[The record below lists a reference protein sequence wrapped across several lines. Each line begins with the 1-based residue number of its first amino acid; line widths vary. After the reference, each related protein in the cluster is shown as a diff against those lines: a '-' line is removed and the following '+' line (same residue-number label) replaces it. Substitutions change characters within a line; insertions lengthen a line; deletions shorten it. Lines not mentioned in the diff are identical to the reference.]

1 MKQSLLKVA
10 IKTNLSLKSPP
21 IYNEA
26 QKEKKRSKSTM
37 FALLTLTLAS
47 FSISQ
52 PIQAQ
57 EKSDL
62 KNGEYM
68 FTVAGCGSCHGKDG
82 DPKKLSGG
90 YQIKTEFGTFVT
102 PNISPDLTHGIGK
115 WTKADFY
122 AALKEG
128 VSPKG
133 DHYYPSFP
141 YASYAGMSRKDIFD
155 IFSYIKTLPAV
166 ATASISHNLA
176 FPYSLRNSIG
186 LWKIAAALPSQF
198 IPQAGK
204 DAQYNRGKYL
214 VEHVAHCAEC
224 HTPRSSLFQT
234 LDQSRSFEGSV
245 LNGVSVPGIT
255 ASKLKRKGL
264 DTFLTSMTQ
273 GKTLRGKPM
282 TDKGMLKVVK
292 NMGKLSKEDITA
304 IYSYLANTKAEKT
317 ELNIQPVAYTEEPVV
332 ASTDNVL
339 TNTNEEFFSK
349 YCSSCHG
356 SGGKEAAKKDFIW
369 SNLNTLASDP
379 TLVTPG
385 KPEKSDVFLSIVD
398 GTMPKHGERP
408 TKEEVATLAQ
418 WIKDLKPQEKKAKL
432 IKVGSDGEE
441 EEGDAKKEAVELD
454 DRPFLEEEAM
464 QKAILS
470 DLVNVSEFDRK
481 TTRYISLTHLYNA
494 APAKATNEQVNA
506 SQNYYRLAVAKL
518 INSVSYSPKLH
529 KPTIVEGTNG
539 TVIRI
544 NIADLNWDEHKWAE
558 VENLYPYSVIGIKGD
573 ALSQI
578 QHITH
583 TKAPIV
589 KGDWFAFTASRAPL
603 YNKLLH
609 LPNTLTEL
617 ETQIGIDANRNI
629 DKGDVI
635 RAAFTQGHSNVSD
648 HNRLIERH
656 DLPTGGYYW
665 KSYDFGGSDGE
676 RSLLQHPF
684 GPVGVRN
691 LPDHAEPF
699 VHDGGE
705 VFFSLPNGL
714 QAYYLADGKDKFIP
728 SGPTDV
734 VRDHTRPPGLGVEVV
749 NAASCMSC
757 HADGIVFKRDELRAF
772 AENSSSFTVNQMKF
786 LKELYPG
793 KETLRK
799 YYKKDQKTF
808 TDALLQLGI
817 GRRLEDGRFENVS
830 VLVEGAYAPREII
843 GYLAD
848 QYQDV
853 LNHQRVAAEFGQ
865 TIDQFNKRI
874 ESIPSKYND
883 ALRQGLRVRDLLN
896 NGQKLQRLQY
906 EQLFPQLAIGLL
918 GLESAFHPVTEV
930 AHKDGKDKHIE
941 KVKKVKFTPVTLTA
955 KDRHEKK
962 TKRLNLVVKV
972 EKNQFYFGELLKFSV
987 STSKTCE
994 LNIIYKQA
1002 DGSIVTLP
1010 PTLSGEAVLGNPI
1023 LKAGEVRHLPVSSK
1037 VKLRFAEPAGSEEL
1051 FVQCRAGGLGTHKV
1065 DEKKIEHIKKEFT
1078 QEYATRG
1085 LRIEIDKH
1093 AEPEREVHDATSIK
1107 FHVSA
1112 K

>member
-1 MKQSLLKVA
+1 MRPSFLKAATCKMQKFHSITRQSKVIKKAKRSSLLITLFGIA
-10 IKTNLSLKSPP
+10 TLSTPHILH
-21 IYNEA
+21 A
-26 QKEKKRSKSTM
+26 Q
-37 FALLTLTLAS
+37 A
-47 FSISQ
+47 
-52 PIQAQ
+52 
-57 EKSDL
+57 KSDL

-68 FTVAGCGSCHGKDG
+68 FTIAGCGSCHGANG

-90 YQIKTEFGTFVT
+90 YQIKTEFGTFIT

-115 WTKADFY
+115 WTEADFY

-128 VSPKG
+128 VSPSG
-133 DHYYPSFP
+133 NHYYPSFP

-155 IFSYIKTLPAV
+155 IFAYIKTLPAI

-176 FPYSLRNSIG
+176 FPYNLRNSIG

-214 VEHVAHCAEC
+214 VEHVAHCGEC

-234 LDQSRSFEGSV
+234 LDQSRAFEGSV
-245 LNGVSVPGIT
+245 LNGISVPGIT

-264 DTFLTSMTQ
+264 DAFLTSMTQ

-282 TDKGMLKVVK
+282 TDQGMLKVVK
-292 NMGKLSKEDITA
+292 NMGKLSKEDISA

-317 ELNIQPVAYTEEPVV
+317 ELNIQPVAYTEEPVI

-339 TNTNEEFFSK
+339 TNKNEEFFAK
-349 YCSSCHG
+349 YCGSCHG
-356 SGGKEAAKKDFIW
+356 TSGKEAAKKDFIW
-369 SNLNTLASDP
+369 TNLNTLAADP

-385 KPEKSDVFLSIVD
+385 NPEKSDVFLSILD

-408 TKEEVATLAQ
+408 TQDEVAALAK
-418 WIKDLKPQEKKAKL
+418 WIKELKPQEQKAKL
-432 IKVGSDGEE
+432 IKVGAEEVEGEGE
-441 EEGDAKKEAVELD
+441 DEAKKAPVEVE

-464 QKAILS
+464 QKAILA

-494 APAKATNEQVNA
+494 APAKATNEQVDA
-506 SQNYYRLAVAKL
+506 SQNYYRLAIAKL

-539 TVIRI
+539 TVVRI
-544 NIADLNWDEHKWAE
+544 NIADLKWDQHKWAE
-558 VENLYPYSVIGIKGD
+558 VEDVYPYSVHGVKGD

-583 TKAPIV
+583 AKAPII

-609 LPNTLTEL
+609 LPDTLTEL
-617 ETQIGIDANRNI
+617 EKQIGIDANRNI
-629 DKGDVI
+629 DKGDVV

-684 GPVGVRN
+684 GPVGVHN
-691 LPDHAEPF
+691 LPDNAEPF

-772 AENSSSFTVNQMKF
+772 AEKSSSFTVNQMKF

-793 KETLRK
+793 KEVLRT

-808 TDALLQLGI
+808 TEALLQLGI

-853 LNHQRVAAEFGQ
+853 LNHQRVAAEFGLEV
-865 TIDQFNKRI
+865 DQFNKRI
-874 ESIPSKYND
+874 ESIPSRYND

-906 EQLFPQLAIGLL
+906 EQLYPQLVLGLL
-918 GLESAFHPVTEV
+918 GLESAFHPITEV
-930 AHKDGKDKHIE
+930 AQKQEKDTHVE

-972 EKNQFYFGELLKFSV
+972 AKNNFYFGELLKFSV

-1010 PTLSGEAVLGNPI
+1010 PTMSGEAVLGNPI

-1051 FVQCRAGGLGTHKV
+1051 FVQCRSGGLGKHKV
-1065 DEKKIEHIKKEFT
+1065 DEEKIEHIKKEFS
-1078 QEYATRG
+1078 QENATRG
-1085 LRIEIDKH
+1085 LRIEVDKH
-1093 AEPEREVHDATSIK
+1093 AEPEREIHDATSIK

>member
-1 MKQSLLKVA
+1 MKPSLFKVA
-10 IKTNLSLKSPP
+10 IKTNRLLQTPP
-21 IYNEA
+21 IYKEV
-26 QKEKKRSKSTM
+26 QKEKKRSKNM
-37 FALLTLTLAS
+37 LFALLTLGLAS
-47 FSISQ
+47 FSFSQ

-57 EKSDL
+57 EKTDL

-141 YASYAGMSRKDIFD
+141 YSSYAGMSRKDIFD
-155 IFSYIKTLPAV
+155 IFSYIKSLPAV

-234 LDQSRSFEGSV
+234 LDQSRAFEGSV

-255 ASKLKRKGL
+255 APKLKRKGL

-282 TDKGMLKVVK
+282 TDQGMLKVVK
-292 NMGKLSKEDITA
+292 NMGKLSQEDISA

-317 ELNIQPVAYTEEPVV
+317 ELTIQPVAYTEEPVV

-369 SNLNTLASDP
+369 SNLNTLAADT

-408 TKEEVATLAQ
+408 TKEEVASLAQ
-418 WIKDLKPQEKKAKL
+418 WIKDLKPQEQKAKL
-432 IKVGSDGEE
+432 VQVGAEGEE
-441 EEGDAKKEAVELD
+441 EETGKEEKAPEEIEE
-454 DRPFLEEEAM
+454 RAFLEEEAI

-481 TTRYISLTHLYNA
+481 TTRYFSLTHLYNS

-529 KPTIVEGTNG
+529 TPTIVEGTNG

-544 NIADLNWDEHKWAE
+544 NIADLKWDQHKWE
-558 VENLYPYSVIGIKGD
+558 EIENLYPYSVHGIKGD

-578 QHITH
+578 QHVTH
-583 TKAPIV
+583 SKAPII

-609 LPNTLTEL
+609 FPNTLTEL
-617 ETQIGIDANRNI
+617 EKQIGIDANRNI
-629 DKGDVI
+629 DRGDVV

-684 GPVGVRN
+684 GPVGVHN

-757 HADGIVFKRDELRAF
+757 HADGIVFKRDEMRAF
-772 AENSSSFTVNQMKF
+772 AENSSSFTVNQLKF

-808 TDALLQLGI
+808 TEALLQLGI

-830 VLVEGAYAPREII
+830 VLVEGAHAPRELI
-843 GYLAD
+843 GHLAD

-853 LNHQRVAAEFGQ
+853 LNHQRVAAEFGH
-865 TIDQFNKRI
+865 TIDQFNRRI
-874 ESIPSKYND
+874 EAIPSKYND

-906 EQLFPQLAIGLL
+906 EQLYPQLVIGLL
-918 GLESAFHPVTEV
+918 GLESAFHPFTEI
-930 AHKDGKDKHIE
+930 AQKDGKVSHE
-941 KVKKVKFTPVTLTA
+941 KKKKFTPVTLTA
-955 KDRHEKK
+955 EDRHEKK

-1010 PTLSGEAVLGNPI
+1010 PTMSGEAVLGSPI

-1078 QEYATRG
+1078 EEYATRG